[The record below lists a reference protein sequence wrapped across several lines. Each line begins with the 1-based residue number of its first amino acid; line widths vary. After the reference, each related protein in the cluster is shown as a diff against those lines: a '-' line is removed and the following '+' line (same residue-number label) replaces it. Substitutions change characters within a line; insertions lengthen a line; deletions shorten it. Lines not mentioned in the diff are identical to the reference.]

1 MEKENNIVLESTQI
15 VSDEQRKELSLI
27 TGDIAKLEAKLKE
40 YEVFQN
46 SYNAFRKKLFETMT
60 AYGVTKYVSEGG
72 IQFTVTAQ
80 SADKTE
86 ILLQFDVEKFK
97 VEKPDL
103 YKQYLKQIEKITKGK
118 ASHLRIT
125 IPKTK
130 EIEGER

>member
-15 VSDEQRKELSLI
+15 VSDEQRKELLEITTTIELI
-27 TGDIAKLEAKLKE
+27 ESKLKSYAELEKE
-40 YEVFQN
+40 YEN
-46 SYNAFRKKLFETMT
+46 FRKKLFEAMT